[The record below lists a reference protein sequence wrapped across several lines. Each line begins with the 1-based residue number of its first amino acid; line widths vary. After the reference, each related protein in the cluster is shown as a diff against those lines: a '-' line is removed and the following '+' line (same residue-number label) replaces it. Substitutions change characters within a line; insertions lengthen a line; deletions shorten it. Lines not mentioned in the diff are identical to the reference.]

1 MTYSVLMLKVTA
13 KRTYVGKANSAWSDE
28 TKSNLRLN
36 TTVLVVIGESD
47 WCAYVTWPRT
57 RRPIRTHHL

>member
-47 WCAYVTWPRT
+47 
-57 RRPIRTHHL
+57 